1 MRWHWCVVGAT
12 ALAWLAFAACDLSGA
27 PPLPNP
33 SAISLQAGDLPADF
47 QRCPASGDIDR
58 YLTALQRSNPAA
70 RDELA
75 PAWRDLQRHGAS
87 VAAIAMVVQQL
98 AACGGRVG
106 TGPGASATT
115 LVVRFRS
122 EEMASAAYERGMLGF
137 NTPNADEDVPDMA
150 RGIATG
156 VVGRNAWVL
165 ERSVDG
171 RSLLVGLWQRHTIAV
186 LFVAVDV
193 DPLHAKQ
200 AIAAVD
206 RRIP

>member
-1 MRWHWCVVGAT
+1 MRWHRSALGAS
-12 ALAWLAFAACDLSGA
+12 ALAWLIFTACDLSGA

-33 SAISLQAGDLPADF
+33 SAISLQPGDLPADF
-47 QRCPASGDIDR
+47 QRCRGSGDIDR
-58 YLTALQRSNPAA
+58 YLDSLQRSNPAA

-75 PAWRDLQRHGAS
+75 STWRDLQHHGAS
-87 VAAIAMVVQQL
+87 VAAIAVVAQQL
-98 AACGGRVG
+98 GACGTRLG
-106 TGPGASATT
+106 TGPGPSATT

-122 EEMASAAYERGMLGF
+122 EGTASAAYERGMLGF
-137 NTPNADEDVPDMA
+137 TTPSEDEDVPDMA

-156 VVGRNAWVL
+156 VGRNAWIL
-165 ERSVDG
+165 ERSVNG

-200 AIAAVD
+200 AMATVD